1 MKIGDVAD
9 SHVIRMGASVGQ
21 NDYKC
26 GKQGS
31 ERDGQRFEA
40 QLRGSLP
47 RVSELISPTSGV
59 DLGFEI
65 FGRDVEPDL

>member
-1 MKIGDVAD
+1 
-9 SHVIRMGASVGQ
+9 MGASVGR

-31 ERDGQRFEA
+31 ERDGQGFEA

-47 RVSELISPTSGV
+47 RVSELIGSTSGA

-65 FGRDVEPDL
+65 LARDVEPDL